1 MDHEQRKALTA
12 AAANYGSPLLYIEG
26 DYGTEAGNVPET
38 ADFQDRL
45 QFTAG
50 DLAGRYDAL
59 RPQAAVSLITI
70 GCPQASVGEIR
81 AAAGLL
87 KDKKVAAGP
96 DNDLGLPPL
105 WIFTSSANKGIA
117 ERTGLA
123 EIIIG
128 SGALLLENTCPEV
141 VPYDQAWVKHIL
153 TNSMKAEHY
162 LKSGLNGIPA
172 SVMRLADCIAAA
184 TGERVFEAESEV
196 KAVGSDSAAAG
207 PPAKQSRPEA
217 GQERAEKVSEG
228 GPGFQ
233 SAGKG
238 LPSLGDFL
246 VQGEAF
252 VTVTPIT
259 LLGFVNRETGVI
271 EEPGHPADGQ
281 SMAGKVAIF
290 PKGTGSTVAP
300 YVLLE
305 LYYRGAAPLAIL
317 NTEIDQQSAPACS
330 LEGIPYAYGFDGAVI
345 GEIRNGAQVEVK
357 RQGDVVT
364 IRMI

>member
-1 MDHEQRKALTA
+1 
-12 AAANYGSPLLYIEG
+12 
-26 DYGTEAGNVPET
+26 
-38 ADFQDRL
+38 
-45 QFTAG
+45 
-50 DLAGRYDAL
+50 
-59 RPQAAVSLITI
+59 
-70 GCPQASVGEIR
+70 
-81 AAAGLL
+81 
-87 KDKKVAAGP
+87 
-96 DNDLGLPPL
+96 
-105 WIFTSSANKGIA
+105 
-117 ERTGLA
+117 
-123 EIIIG
+123 
-128 SGALLLENTCPEV
+128 
-141 VPYDQAWVKHIL
+141 
-153 TNSMKAEHY
+153 MKAEHY

-184 TGERVFEAESEV
+184 TGEWVFEAETEV

-207 PPAKQSRPEA
+207 PPAKQSRQEA
-217 GQERAEKVSEG
+217 GQERAKQLYEA

-238 LPSLGDFL
+238 LPSQGDFL

-252 VTVTPIT
+252 VTDTPIT
-259 LLGFVNRETGVI
+259 MLGFVNRETGVI

-281 SMAGKVAIF
+281 SLAGKIAIF

-330 LEGIPYAYGFDGAVI
+330 LEGIPYAYGFDGDVI
-345 GEIRNGAQVEVK
+345 GEIRNGAQVEVR

-364 IRMI
+364 IRTM